1 MTSFSGK
8 TILITGAASGIGFI
22 MGRMALEKGAKH
34 LVMWDINSESL
45 SASADELASKGYSV
59 STNLVDVRNKEQ
71 VSKVSEVVIKEQG
84 TIDILFNNA
93 GIIVGK
99 SFADHSYEDIENT
112 LAVNS
117 LGLMYVARA
126 FLPAM
131 IEKGFG
137 RIINIASAAGLTP
150 NPGMT
155 VYAAS
160 KWAAVGWSDS
170 LRIEL
175 EQNHE
180 NIKVLTV
187 MPSYINTGM
196 FDGVK
201 APLLIPLLDP
211 EKISAKILN
220 SVEKEKFILREPF
233 MIKLSPFVR
242 GILPARIYDFIAG
255 KILKVYSSMNTFTGR
270 KGAKDD

>member
-1 MTSFSGK
+1 MTSFKDK
-8 TILITGAASGIGFI
+8 TVLITGGASGIGYI
-22 MGRMALEKGAKH
+22 MGRMVLERSAKH
-34 LVMWDINSESL
+34 LVIWDINADTLSNASEEL
-45 SASADELASKGYSV
+45 SSKGYSV
-59 STNLVDVRNKEQ
+59 STQIVDVRDKEDVAQ
-71 VSKVSEVVIKEQG
+71 KAEETLANLG
-84 TIDILFNNA
+84 AIDVLFNNA
-93 GIIVGK
+93 GIVVGK

-131 IEKGFG
+131 IEQDFG
-137 RIINIASAAGLTP
+137 RIINIASAAGLSP

-175 EQNHE
+175 EQNHK
-180 NIKVLTV
+180 NLKVLTV

-201 APLLIPLLDP
+201 APLLIPFLDA
-211 EKISAKILN
+211 EKISAKILR
-220 SVEKEKFILREPF
+220 SVEKNKIHLREPF
-233 MIKLSPFVR
+233 IIKFSPFIR
-242 GILPARIYDFIAG
+242 GILPARIYDFVAG
-255 KILKVYSSMNTFTGR
+255 KILKVYSSMNTFKGR
-270 KGAKDD
+270 EGDTQ

>member
-1 MTSFSGK
+1 MTTFTNK
-8 TILITGAASGIGFI
+8 TVLITGAASGIGFI
-22 MGRMALEKGAKH
+22 MGRMALERGAKH
-34 LVMWDINSESL
+34 LVIWDIDSESL
-45 SASADELASKGYSV
+45 SSSAEELKSKGYSV
-59 STNLVDVRNKEQ
+59 STNLVDVRDKDQISAGATE
-71 VSKVSEVVIKEQG
+71 VIKEHG
-84 TIDILFNNA
+84 GIDILFNNA
-93 GIIVGK
+93 GIVVGK
-99 SFADHSYEDIENT
+99 KFAEHSYEEIENT
-112 LAVNS
+112 MAVNS

-126 FLPAM
+126 FLPKM

-155 VYAAS
+155 VYASS

-211 EKISAKILN
+211 EKISVKILN
-220 SVEKEKFILREPF
+220 SVEKEKIHLREPF

-242 GILPARIYDFIAG
+242 GILPARMYDFVAG
-255 KILKVYSSMNTFTGR
+255 NILKVYSSMNTFTGR
-270 KGAKDD
+270 KGENK

>member
-8 TILITGAASGIGFI
+8 TVLITGAASGIGFI
-22 MGRMALEKGAKH
+22 MGRIALERGAKH
-34 LVMWDINSESL
+34 LVMWDINSVSL
-45 SASADELASKGYSV
+45 SSSADELASKGYSV

-71 VSKVSEVVIKEQG
+71 VSEVSKEVIKEQG

-112 LAVNS
+112 IAVNS

-126 FLPAM
+126 FLPTM

-160 KWAAVGWSDS
+160 KWDAVGWSDS

-211 EKISAKILN
+211 EKISAKIIN
-220 SVEKEKFILREPF
+220 SVEKEKIILREPL

-242 GILPARIYDFIAG
+242 GILPARIYDFVAG
-255 KILKVYSSMNTFTGR
+255 KILKVYSSMNTFKGR

>member
-8 TILITGAASGIGFI
+8 TVLITGAASGIGFI
-22 MGRMALEKGAKH
+22 MGRIALERGAKH

-45 SASADELASKGYSV
+45 SASADELSSNGYSV

-71 VSKVSEVVIKEQG
+71 VSKVSEEVIKEQG

-187 MPSYINTGM
+187 MPSYIKTGM

-211 EKISAKILN
+211 EKISAKIMN
-220 SVEKEKFILREPF
+220 SVEKEKILLREPF

-242 GILPARIYDFIAG
+242 GILPAKIYDFVAG

>member
-45 SASADELASKGYSV
+45 SDSADELASKGYSV

-71 VSKVSEVVIKEQG
+71 VSEVSEEVIKEQG

-220 SVEKEKFILREPF
+220 SVEKEKVILREPF

-242 GILPARIYDFIAG
+242 GILPARIYDFVAG

>member
-8 TILITGAASGIGFI
+8 TVLITGAASGIGFI
-22 MGRMALEKGAKH
+22 MGRIALERGAKH

-45 SASADELASKGYSV
+45 SASADELTSKGYSI

-71 VSKVSEVVIKEQG
+71 VSKVSEEVIKEQG
-84 TIDILFNNA
+84 SIDILFNNA
-93 GIIVGK
+93 GIVVGK

-220 SVEKEKFILREPF
+220 SVEKEKVILREPF

-242 GILPARIYDFIAG
+242 GILPARIYDFVAG
-255 KILKVYSSMNTFTGR
+255 KILKVYSSMNTFRGR

>member
-1 MTSFSGK
+1 MTSFSGN
-8 TILITGAASGIGFI
+8 TVLITGAASGIGFI
-22 MGRMALEKGAKH
+22 MGRIALERGAKH

-45 SASADELASKGYSV
+45 SASADELSSNGYSV

-71 VSKVSEVVIKEQG
+71 VSKVSEEVIKEQG

-93 GIIVGK
+93 GIVVGK

-187 MPSYINTGM
+187 MPSYIKTGM

-211 EKISAKILN
+211 EKISAKIMN
-220 SVEKEKFILREPF
+220 SVEKEKILLREPF

-242 GILPARIYDFIAG
+242 GILPAKIYDFVAG

>member
-1 MTSFSGK
+1 
-8 TILITGAASGIGFI
+8 
-22 MGRMALEKGAKH
+22 
-34 LVMWDINSESL
+34 
-45 SASADELASKGYSV
+45 
-59 STNLVDVRNKEQ
+59 
-71 VSKVSEVVIKEQG
+71 
-84 TIDILFNNA
+84 
-93 GIIVGK
+93 
-99 SFADHSYEDIENT
+99 
-112 LAVNS
+112 
-117 LGLMYVARA
+117 
-126 FLPAM
+126 
-131 IEKGFG
+131 
-137 RIINIASAAGLTP
+137 
-150 NPGMT
+150 MT

-187 MPSYINTGM
+187 MPSYIKTGM

-211 EKISAKILN
+211 EKISAKIMN
-220 SVEKEKFILREPF
+220 SVEKEKILLREPF

-242 GILPARIYDFIAG
+242 GILPAKIYDFVAG

>member
-1 MTSFSGK
+1 MGYKLYFSF
-8 TILITGAASGIGFI
+8 F
-22 MGRMALEKGAKH
+22 
-34 LVMWDINSESL
+34 L
-45 SASADELASKGYSV
+45 SRRACFKGYSV

-71 VSKVSEVVIKEQG
+71 VSEVSKEVIKEQG

-112 LAVNS
+112 IAVNS

-131 IEKGFG
+131 IKKGFG

-220 SVEKEKFILREPF
+220 SVEKEKIILREPL

-242 GILPARIYDFIAG
+242 GILPARIYDFVAG
-255 KILKVYSSMNTFTGR
+255 KILKVYSSMNTFKGR

>member
-45 SASADELASKGYSV
+45 SASADELTSKGYSA

-71 VSKVSEVVIKEQG
+71 VSKVSKEVIKEQG

>member
-22 MGRMALEKGAKH
+22 MGRMALERGAKH

-45 SASADELASKGYSV
+45 SSSADELRSKGYSV

-71 VSKVSEVVIKEQG
+71 VSEASEKVIDEHSSV
-84 TIDILFNNA
+84 DILFNNA
-93 GIIVGK
+93 GIVVGK
-99 SFADHSYEDIENT
+99 SFADHSFEDIENT

-117 LGLMYVARA
+117 LGMMYVARA

-211 EKISAKILN
+211 EKISSKIMN

-242 GILPARIYDFIAG
+242 GILPARIYDFVAG

>member
-1 MTSFSGK
+1 MTSFENK
-8 TILITGAASGIGFI
+8 TVLITGAASGIGFI
-22 MGRMALEKGAKH
+22 MGRIALEKGAKH
-34 LVMWDINSESL
+34 LVMWDINPDTL
-45 SASADELASKGYSV
+45 SSAAEELSSKGYSV
-59 STNLVDVRNKEQ
+59 STHVVDVRDKI
-71 VSKVSEVVIKEQG
+71 EVAEKGNDVLKKSG
-84 TIDILFNNA
+84 NVDILFNNA

-99 SFADHSYEDIENT
+99 SFAEHTFDDIENT

-117 LGLMYVARA
+117 LGMMYVARA

-131 IEKGFG
+131 IKQEFG
-137 RIINIASAAGLTP
+137 RIVNIASAAGLSP

-175 EQNHE
+175 EQDHKNL
-180 NIKVLTV
+180 KVLTV

-201 APLLIPLLDP
+201 APLLIPLLDA
-211 EKISAKILN
+211 EKISAKILR
-220 SVEKEKFILREPF
+220 SVEKNKIYLREPF
-233 MIKLSPFVR
+233 IIKFSPFIR
-242 GILPARIYDFIAG
+242 GILPARIYDYVAG
-255 KILKVYSSMNTFTGR
+255 KVLRIYSSMNTFTGR
-270 KGAKDD
+270 KGKEK

>member
-1 MTSFSGK
+1 MTSFRGK
-8 TILITGAASGIGFI
+8 TILITGGASGIGFI
-22 MGRMALEKGAKH
+22 MGRIALEKGAKH

-45 SASADELASKGYSV
+45 SASADELTSKGYSV

-71 VSKVSEVVIKEQG
+71 VSKVSEVVIKEQD

-93 GIIVGK
+93 GIVVGK
-99 SFADHSYEDIENT
+99 SFEDHSFKDIENT

-131 IEKGFG
+131 IERGFG

-242 GILPARIYDFIAG
+242 GILPARIYDFVAG

-270 KGAKDD
+270 KGTKDD